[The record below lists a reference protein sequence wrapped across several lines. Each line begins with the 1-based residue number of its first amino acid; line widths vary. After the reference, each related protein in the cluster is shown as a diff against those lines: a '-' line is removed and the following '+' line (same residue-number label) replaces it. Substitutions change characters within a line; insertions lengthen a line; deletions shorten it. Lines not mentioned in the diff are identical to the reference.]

1 MALRPIAPLTGR
13 PPQDLGFGSVV
24 ADATR
29 RRFLNRDGTFNVKRT
44 GLSFA
49 ESRSPYRYL
58 LDISWPRFISHVVY
72 WYLITNAIFAFA
84 YLACGAAALDG
95 PEDYGVGWLG
105 HFLSAYFFS
114 VQTLATIGYGRISP
128 VGIPANLIV
137 AIESVVGL
145 VTFALITGI
154 AFARFSRP
162 RPGIRFSDYAVIAPY
177 QGITAFM
184 FRLANTRDSE
194 LFDVS
199 AEVAIARRRTG
210 GAAKERQFESLSL
223 ERSSVTF
230 FPLSWTVVHPIDA
243 SSPMYGMTAGDLTD
257 TEAEFVVRLTA
268 YDETTGQTVHIRS
281 SYKADEVKVGV
292 KFVNIIDRD
301 NADGIIR
308 VDVTRLDEIEPAA
321 LPASARPVENA
332 HSDGMFLR

>member
-1 MALRPIAPLTGR
+1 MALPPIGPLTGR
-13 PPQDLGFGSVV
+13 PPEDMGFGSVV

-44 GLSFA
+44 GLSFG
-49 ESRSPYRYL
+49 ESRSPYRYVL
-58 LDISWPRFISHVVY
+58 YVSWPSFILHVVY
-72 WYLITNAIFAFA
+72 WYLITNAIFALA
-84 YLACGAAALDG
+84 YLACGPAALDG

-145 VTFALITGI
+145 ITFALITGI

-162 RPGIRFSDYAVIAPY
+162 RASIRFSDYAVVAPY

-184 FRLANTRDSE
+184 FRLVNTRDSE

-210 GAAKERQFESLSL
+210 GAAKERLFELLRL
-223 ERSSVTF
+223 ERPSVTF
-230 FPLSWTVVHPIDA
+230 LPLSWTVVHPIEE
-243 SSPMYGMTAGDLTD
+243 SSPMSGLTAEDLTD
-257 TEAEFVVRLTA
+257 AEAEFVVRLTA

-281 SYKADEVKVGV
+281 SYKADEVKWGA

-321 LPASARPVENA
+321 LPAGSP
-332 HSDGMFLR
+332 SS

>member
-1 MALRPIAPLTGR
+1 MAVPPIPPPGR

-24 ADATR
+24 SDATR

-44 GLSFA
+44 GLGFA
-49 ESRSPYRYL
+49 ESRSLYRYL
-58 LDISWPRFISHVVY
+58 LYVSWPGFISHVVY
-72 WYLITNAIFAFA
+72 WYLATNAIFALV
-84 YLACGAAALDG
+84 YLACGPAALDG
-95 PEDYGVGWLG
+95 PGDYGAGWVGD
-105 HFLSAYFFS
+105 FLSAYFFS

-128 VGIPANLIV
+128 VGIPANLVV

-162 RPGIRFSDYAVIAPY
+162 RPGIRFSDYAVVAPY

-210 GAAKERQFESLSL
+210 GTINERQFELLSL
-223 ERSSVTF
+223 ERPSVTF
-230 FPLSWTVVHPIDA
+230 FPLSWTVVHPIEA
-243 SSPMYGMTAGDLTD
+243 SSPMSGMTAGDLTD
-257 TEAEFVVRLTA
+257 TDAEFVVRLTA
-268 YDETTGQTVHIRS
+268 YDETTGQTVHVRS
-281 SYKADEVKVGV
+281 SYKADEVKWGA

-308 VDVTRLDEIEPAA
+308 VDVKRLDEIEPAA
-321 LPASARPVENA
+321 LPAGSPSR
-332 HSDGMFLR
+332 